1 MWRLLVIPLILFVV
15 SCGNGE
21 STPTSAEKKEITQ
34 VEQKGTPC
42 KVVRVIDGDTFTCTL
57 ENGEKIKVR
66 LIGVDTPE
74 SRESPKLEREVQKS
88 GLQKEEILRMGKI
101 ATEFTKKLLPEGE
114 IVYLEQDVQKTDRHG
129 RVLAYVWLK
138 DGRMLNEVLVRE
150 GMARVYT
157 IPPNVKYQ
165 DVLLEAQ
172 RKAREEGKG
181 FWKSGF

>member
-15 SCGNGE
+15 SCGKG
-21 STPTSAEKKEITQ
+21 TPTSAEQ
-34 VEQKGTPC
+34 RGTPC

-57 ENGEKIKVR
+57 TNGEEIKVR
-66 LIGVDTPE
+66 LLGVDTPE
-74 SRESPKLEREVQKS
+74 SRVNPKLERDVQKS
-88 GLQKEEILRMGKI
+88 GLQREEILHMGKI
-101 ATEFTKKLLPEGE
+101 AAEFTKRLLPEGE
-114 IVYLEQDVQKTDRHG
+114 IVYLEQDVQKTDKYG

-150 GMARVYT
+150 GMAQVYT

-165 DVLLEAQ
+165 DALLKAQ
-172 RKAREEGKG
+172 RQAREEGRG

>member
-1 MWRLLVIPLILFVV
+1 MWRLLVIPLILLVV
-15 SCGNGE
+15 SC
-21 STPTSAEKKEITQ
+21 SKSAPTPAEKKETAH

-42 KVVRVIDGDTFTCTL
+42 KVVRVIDGDTFVCAL
-57 ENGEKIKVR
+57 KSGEEIKVR

-74 SRESPKLEREVQKS
+74 SRENPKLERDVKKS
-88 GLQKEEILRMGKI
+88 GLQKEEIIRMGKI
-101 ATEFTKKLLPEGE
+101 AAEFTKKLLPEGE
-114 IVYLEQDVQKTDRHG
+114 IVYLEQDVQKTDKYG

-150 GMARVYT
+150 GMAQVYT
-157 IPPNVKYQ
+157 VPPNVKYQ
-165 DVLLEAQ
+165 NVFLEAQ